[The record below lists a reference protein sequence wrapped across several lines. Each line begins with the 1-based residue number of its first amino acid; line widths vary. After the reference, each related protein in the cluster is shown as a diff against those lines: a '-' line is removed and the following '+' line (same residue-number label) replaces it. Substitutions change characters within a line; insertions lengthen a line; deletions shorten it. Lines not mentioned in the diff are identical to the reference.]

1 MASSRRIVRKR
12 PRRAPRPRITIRD
25 ATAADRDFI
34 VALVPRL
41 RAFGPPPLRPPDALD
56 HAERLTLERALDDP
70 MPDALL
76 VVAELAGVGRAG
88 VAYAE
93 TWIDYFTGEQH
104 GHLGILIV
112 AEAAEGRGVG
122 RALLEATEAWAAARG
137 YRFVTLNVFADNA
150 HARRVYERAGYV
162 QDAIRYVKELRS

>member
-1 MASSRRIVRKR
+1 MSRPREVKR
-12 PRRAPRPRITIRD
+12 PRRAKRSRITIRD
-25 ATAADRDFI
+25 ATAADREFI

-41 RAFGPPPLRPPDALD
+41 RAFGPPPLRPVDALD
-56 HAERLTLERALDDP
+56 YAERLTLERALDEP
-70 MPDALL
+70 MADALL
-76 VVAELAGVGRAG
+76 IVAELAGVGPAG

-112 AEAAEGRGVG
+112 AEAAEGHGVG
-122 RALLEATEAWAAARG
+122 HALLEATEAWAAARG
-137 YRFVTLNVFADNA
+137 YRFVTLNVFAGNS

-162 QDAIRYVKELRS
+162 QDAIRYVKELGP